1 MTALMAAALTASGI
15 DSAGNA
21 PFLRS
26 VRQSDR
32 LQMVPIYN
40 SYRELSQIVPT
51 AVFTF
56 VLMVQDVSH
65 VFQWLGASL
74 IVLSISCRNLPRR
87 A

>member
-1 MTALMAAALTASGI
+1 
-15 DSAGNA
+15 
-21 PFLRS
+21 
-26 VRQSDR
+26 
-32 LQMVPIYN
+32 MVPIYN

>member
-32 LQMVPIYN
+32 LQM
-40 SYRELSQIVPT
+40 
-51 AVFTF
+51 
-56 VLMVQDVSH
+56 
-65 VFQWLGASL
+65 
-74 IVLSISCRNLPRR
+74 
-87 A
+87 